1 MIVDGATRWGD
12 KGPKSAAHDFDLKAR
27 SAHIYEWVRQIR
39 GGVLAGAFTIE
50 SHLNRAILHF
60 VLGDRIHISEVVKA
74 FDEGILSHM
83 TFERRVT
90 MVGLIAPHFLT
101 QDEAK
106 AFKADLSNLRTTR
119 NAMAHNP
126 FWFQP
131 ELNDRDEVINV
142 VPVIMRGKAA
152 VALTSDFTEQA
163 NLLISNLIQK
173 SVDLSAKIKD
183 QELPSTHQ
191 KNPKGS
197 EPNSRE

>member
-1 MIVDGATRWGD
+1 MIIDGTTRWGD
-12 KGPKSAAHDFDLKAR
+12 KGPKPAAPDFDLEAR
-27 SAHIYEWVRQIR
+27 RASSYDWVRQVR

-60 VLGDRIHISEVVKA
+60 TLGDRVHRPEVVKA

-90 MVGLIAPHFLT
+90 MIGLIAPHFLT

-131 ELNDRDEVINV
+131 EMNEKDEVISV
-142 VPVIMRGKAA
+142 VPTIMRGKSAI
-152 VALTSDFTEQA
+152 ALTSAFTVQT
-163 NLLISNLIQK
+163 NMLIIGLIEK
-173 SVDLSAKIKD
+173 SVDLANRVQD
-183 QELPSTHQ
+183 QKLSKTRPEDLKTLP
-191 KNPKGS
+191 
-197 EPNSRE
+197 